1 MGVGVTKTTFGEC
14 AFTAGWLRILTR
26 LLLYCSSGTWVPG
39 PIVGHPKYA
48 SFAPRSMI
56 LKLLMMETYTRIA
69 IAYQE
74 SNVGSTRIWKEV
86 RQDLESLVRVVATDT
101 VRGPSGY
108 GSTSRLHL

>member
-1 MGVGVTKTTFGEC
+1 
-14 AFTAGWLRILTR
+14 
-26 LLLYCSSGTWVPG
+26 
-39 PIVGHPKYA
+39 
-48 SFAPRSMI
+48 
-56 LKLLMMETYTRIA
+56 MMETYTRIA